1 MDKKKNERIAR
12 EGKKDRKRRDKARN
26 EGRQMAYLITECEFS
41 FDKVYLREL

>member
-1 MDKKKNERIAR
+1 MSEQQEKAKKTEKE
-12 EGKKDRKRRDKARN
+12 EKARN